1 MSSENLSWKRYFNL
15 KNLIIT
21 AIIISIIISGAFYLQ
36 ESTNIVP
43 QELLNTAL
51 TNTLEAKSYQ
61 FHTKSSII
69 IDGQEKTFSDIAGER
84 GDSKTFHVTGSMLG
98 TDINVY
104 QIGDTTYRLDSLTN
118 KWIVTENNSLL
129 RESLLMAELNPLSN
143 FYFKEIVS
151 AEYLGM
157 EKIDR
162 HKMYKITCQPRINNK
177 WLDGYFKDLNYII
190 WIDKKDKMIKKATM
204 TAISKEKESSSLT
217 IEVILENFNK
227 EFNIKPPSLSS

>member
-1 MSSENLSWKRYFNL
+1 MSSENLSWKRYFRL
-15 KNLIIT
+15 RNLIII
-21 AIIISIIISGAFYLQ
+21 AIIISVITGITLYLQ
-36 ESTNIVP
+36 ETTNIVP

-61 FHTKSSII
+61 FRTKSSIT
-69 IDGQEKTFSDIAGER
+69 IDGQEKIFSDIAGER

-143 FYFKEIVS
+143 FYFKEIIS

-162 HKMYKITCQPRINNK
+162 HKMYKLACQPRINNK
-177 WLDGYFKDLNYII
+177 WLDGYFKDLNYVI
-190 WIDKKDKMIKKATM
+190 WIDKKDKMIKKATL
-204 TAISKEKESSSLT
+204 TALSKEKENSSLT
-217 IEVILENFNK
+217 IEVDLENFNK
-227 EFNIKPPSLSS
+227 EFKIDPPSLTS